1 MERTV
6 FQPSLPARGAT
17 GPLDHRLVL
26 DEISTLAPREGSDGV
41 PNSPG
46 GPRPISTLAP
56 REGSDSAGIP
66 QNWTKHLFQPSLP
79 ARGATVV
86 LMFLR
91 GTKSFQPS
99 LPARG
104 ATTMLLSRDIFKGI
118 STLAPREGSDVK
130 VWLEINMCQHF
141 NPRSPR
147 GERPLLGIYL
157 SCLFRISTLA
167 PREGSDD
174 LEFSIASV

>member
-26 DEISTLAPREGSDGV
+26 DEISTLAPREGSDWG
-41 PNSPG
+41 
-46 GPRPISTLAP
+46 
-56 REGSDSAGIP
+56 GIP
-66 QNWTKHLFQPSLP
+66 KTCKTNFFPPWRP
-79 ARGATVV
+79 AGGAPVV
-86 LMFLR
+86 FLFLR